1 MMLPR
6 VFRGGARVSRPSY
19 YPTPYDR
26 RQAAKRVGLTILGLC
41 VFAGLGVLLAWR
53 M

>member
-6 VFRGGARVSRPSY
+6 VFRGGVRVSRPSY

-26 RQAAKRVGLTILGLC
+26 KQAMKRRALTVAWVA
-41 VFAGLGVLLAWR
+41 VFAGLGVLMAWR

>member
-1 MMLPR
+1 MFPR
-6 VFRGGARVSRPSY
+6 IPRIRSLRPSY

-26 RQAAKRVGLTILGLC
+26 KQAIRRRLMVVAWVAT
-41 VFAGLGVLLAWR
+41 FAGLGVLLAWR

>member
-1 MMLPR
+1 MLTR
-6 VFRGGARVSRPSY
+6 FSRTRAARPSY

-26 RQAAKRVGLTILGLC
+26 RQAFKRAVLTVTCLA

>member
-1 MMLPR
+1 MMFPR
-6 VFRGGARVSRPSY
+6 IPRIRSLRPSY

-26 RQAAKRVGLTILGLC
+26 KQAVKRVAWT
-41 VFAGLGVLLAWR
+41 VAWVVTFAGLGVLLAWR